1 METQTESDP
10 VTFGVSTKGRRTVIY
25 RNFEYVKHRN
35 NKNGE
40 IYWRCKLYQSYKC
53 KGHLKT
59 LDDRIVSNKDQE
71 HTHQGNIATSLA
83 RLAFRTFTFIRQ
95 LGFINLPKPI
105 LKILSNMAL
114 GLSAV
119 CLYVLV
125 FICRVLKCLCLS
137 VA

>member
-71 HTHQGNIATSLA
+71 HTHQGNIATSLPNNQ
-83 RLAFRTFTFIRQ
+83 RSR
-95 LGFINLPKPI
+95 G
-105 LKILSNMAL
+105 MAL
-114 GLSAV
+114 WSS
-119 CLYVLV
+119 VLV
-125 FICRVLKCLCLS
+125 PVS
-137 VA
+137 S